1 MLVISYLRVSTA
13 RQGASGL
20 GLEAQ
25 RAAVAAHIAAGG
37 HTLVAEYVEVES
49 GRKADRP
56 QLAAALAACKL
67 HRATLVIAKLDR
79 LARNV
84 AFIANLMDGGV
95 DFVACDM
102 PHANRLTL
110 HLLAAIAE
118 HEREMISQ
126 RTKAALAAAK
136 ARGTRLGN
144 PNGAA
149 GLVAYS
155 ADAARQS
162 ALKRA
167 ERASLRADAVEPV
180 ISEVVAS
187 GVEGARA
194 IAVALND
201 RGIPAPSGGKWHG
214 EQVRRT
220 MIRLSGNDRP

>member
-1 MLVISYLRVSTA
+1 MSGARAVCYLRVSTA

-25 RAAVAAHIAAGG
+25 RAAVMAHVAAHGLTVAA
-37 HTLVAEYVEVES
+37 EFVEVES
-49 GRKADRP
+49 GKRDDRP
-56 QLAAALAACKL
+56 QLTAALGACRL
-67 HRATLVIAKLDR
+67 HRAQLVIAKLDR

-84 AFIANLMDGGV
+84 AFIANLMDGGC

-110 HLLAAIAE
+110 HLMAAMAE

-149 GLVAYS
+149 HLLDGCRQAAAAS
-155 ADAARQS
+155 AAR
-162 ALKRA
+162 R
-167 ERASLRADAVEPV
+167 RADASQRDMAVAPILAELA
-180 ISEVVAS
+180 AS
-187 GVEGARA
+187 GVTGGRRLAYE
-194 IAVALND
+194 LNMM
-201 RGIPAPSGGKWHG
+201 GVPAPSAGIWSAG
-214 EQVRRT
+214 QVRVVAR
-220 MIRLSGNDRP
+220 RLA

>member
-1 MLVISYLRVSTA
+1 MRLISYLRVSTA

-25 RAAVAAHIAAGG
+25 RAAVAAYAAAGN
-37 HTLVAEYVEVES
+37 HVLVAEHVEVES
-49 GRKADRP
+49 GAKTARP
-56 QLAAALAACKL
+56 ELAGALAACQL

-84 AFIANLMDGGV
+84 AFIANLMDGGA

-126 RTKAALAAAK
+126 RTRAALQAAK
-136 ARGTRLGN
+136 ARGVVLGN

-149 GLVAYS
+149 ALLQASRSGGLAS
-155 ADAARQS
+155 GRRRQ
-162 ALKRA
+162 
-167 ERASLRADAVEPV
+167 ERAW
-180 ISEVVAS
+180 EVDGAIR
-187 GVEGARA
+187 GVLAGLGETGIVGARE
-194 IAVALND
+194 VTLALNK
-201 RGIPAPSGGKWHG
+201 RTIPSPTGLAWN
-214 EQVRRT
+214 EAQVRRVRE
-220 MIRLSGNDRP
+220 RLKAR